1 MRLDG
6 QDDFVPAFPIH
17 PGKQLRHMPVSVA
30 RADQSTLR
38 LYTPD
43 EELEEDVLDAAE
55 SDTEPEEL
63 IAQLEKEMRA
73 AAAKLDFETAAVL
86 RDRIKQL
93 RG

>member
-1 MRLDG
+1 
-6 QDDFVPAFPIH
+6 
-17 PGKQLRHMPVSVA
+17 MPHSVA

-43 EELEEDVLDAAE
+43 DELEEDVLDAAE
-55 SDTEPEEL
+55 SDTEPAGPEER